1 MATSPG
7 PVPPATRLVIEF
19 YVIQLTHLADG
30 DMSVS
35 ITATSM
41 DDKEPQ
47 LLSQE
52 LVSERVATLEDAFV
66 KLVGR
71 SMSEEERPDVPA

>member
-19 YVIQLTHLADG
+19 YVIQLAHLADG

-41 DDKEPQ
+41 DDEEPQ

-52 LVSERVATLEDAFV
+52 LVSERVATLDDAFALIKTGV
-66 KLVGR
+66 ER
-71 SMSEEERPDVPA
+71 SLGL

>member
-1 MATSPG
+1 MSTSSG
-7 PVPPATRLVIEF
+7 PAPPAARLVIEF
-19 YVIQLTHLADG
+19 YVIQLAHLADG

-41 DDKEPQ
+41 DDEEPQ

-52 LVSERVATLEDAFV
+52 LVSERVATLDDAFALIKTGV
-66 KLVGR
+66 ER
-71 SMSEEERPDVPA
+71 SLGP